1 MGQPKSVTL
10 YCTAGSSD
18 KIYQA
23 ALQHRDSGWVV
34 EFAFGPRGKALKT
47 GTKTAEP
54 VDFAAAEKIF
64 DKLVREKMAK
74 GYTPHD
80 SGVAYTNTEHE
91 QDASGLAPQLP
102 TAITE
107 DAVERYLAD
116 PQYGMQEKRDGEN
129 RLLTVTGAGQ
139 VRGVNRR
146 GLYVDIPLAWAGDL
160 EEFKGT
166 LFAGEHTA
174 GDQFD
179 AFDLLEHEAE
189 DLRSLPYQV
198 RYERLVAL
206 ATRSKASAWFKVLPL
221 QRTMEAKRAELAK
234 LRNIHAEGV
243 VFKKLAEPFE
253 AGRSTAALKF
263 KFVDSATCI
272 VLKHNLQ
279 RSIVV
284 GLLGAQGDAI
294 SLGNVTVPANEP
306 VPPLDALVEV
316 RYLYRYEDG
325 CFEQPVYLRQR
336 ADLTRQDATLTQIVR
351 IKRKAPQGGHA
362 FSE

>member
-1 MGQPKSVTL
+1 M
-10 YCTAGSSD
+10 
-18 KIYQA
+18 
-23 ALQHRDSGWVV
+23 V

-91 QDASGLAPQLP
+91 QDASGLAPLDSHHRGRGG
-102 TAITE
+102 AL
-107 DAVERYLAD
+107 LAD
-116 PQYGMQEKRDGEN
+116 PAVRDAGETRRREPPVDGDRRRPGPRREPAEASTSTSPA
-129 RLLTVTGAGQ
+129 RLGRRPG
-139 VRGVNRR
+139 GVQGNAVRR
-146 GLYVDIPLAWAGDL
+146 GAHGRRPV
-160 EEFKGT
+160 
-166 LFAGEHTA
+166 
-174 GDQFD
+174 D
-179 AFDLLEHEAE
+179 AFDLLEHEGE

-198 RYERLVAL
+198 RYSRLVAL
-206 ATRSKASAWFKVLPL
+206 ATRSKASAWFKVTPL
-221 QRTMEAKRAELAK
+221 QRSMEAKRAELAK

-243 VFKKLAEPFE
+243 VFKKLAEPFD

-316 RYLYRYEDG
+316 RYLYRYETVVSSNPSICG
-325 CFEQPVYLRQR
+325 NAPTSHARP
-336 ADLTRQDATLTQIVR
+336 LTLMQIVR
-351 IKRKAPQGGHA
+351 IKRKAPQGAHA
-362 FSE
+362 LSE

>member
-10 YCTAGSSD
+10 YCTEGSSD

-23 ALQHRDSGWVV
+23 ALQQRHSGWVV

-64 DKLVREKMAK
+64 DKLVREKSAK

-107 DAVERYLAD
+107 DSVERCLTD

-129 RLLTVTGAGQ
+129 RLLTVTAAGLA
-139 VRGVNRR
+139 RGVNRR

-174 GDQFD
+174 GNRFD
-179 AFDLLEHEAE
+179 AFDLLERAGE
-189 DLRSLPYQV
+189 DLRSLPYEV

-206 ATRSKASAWFKVLPL
+206 APRLKASAWFTVLPL
-221 QRTMEAKRAELAK
+221 QRTMAEKRAELAR

-306 VPPLDALVEV
+306 VPSLDALVEV

-351 IKRKAPQGGHA
+351 IKRKAPQGA
-362 FSE
+362 DALSE